1 MKKNGEVMMGTRNTS
16 LDLNNHLF
24 EQLERLN
31 DEGLTSEELE
41 VEIERSK
48 ALTDVSKQ
56 IIENSK
62 VALDAQKLKAEYTG
76 QVTIPNMIEASSSE

>member
-1 MKKNGEVMMGTRNTS
+1 MMGTRNTS

-31 DEGLTSEELE
+31 DEGLTSGELE

-76 QVTIPNMIEASSSE
+76 QVTIPNMIEASSNE

>member
-1 MKKNGEVMMGTRNTS
+1 MMGTRNTS

-62 VALDAQKLKAEYTG
+62 VALDAQK
-76 QVTIPNMIEASSSE
+76 

>member
-1 MKKNGEVMMGTRNTS
+1 MMGTRNTS

-31 DEGLTSEELE
+31 DEGLTSGELE

-48 ALTDVSKQ
+48 ALTNVSKQ

-76 QVTIPNMIEASSSE
+76 QVTIPNMIEASSNE

>member
-1 MKKNGEVMMGTRNTS
+1 MVRNTN

-31 DEGLTSEELE
+31 DSDLSEEELE
-41 VEIERSK
+41 KEINRAKSMSAISK
-48 ALTDVSKQ
+48 N

-62 VALDAQKLKAEYTG
+62 LALEASKLTAEYTG
-76 QVTIPNMIEASSSE
+76 KVEIPYGIEHNG